1 MLIIHPT
8 IEEKLKNKHEIENPR
23 HVVSSL
29 FGTVLCSSCTKSEN

>member
-29 FGTVLCSSCTKSEN
+29 FGNLNGVL